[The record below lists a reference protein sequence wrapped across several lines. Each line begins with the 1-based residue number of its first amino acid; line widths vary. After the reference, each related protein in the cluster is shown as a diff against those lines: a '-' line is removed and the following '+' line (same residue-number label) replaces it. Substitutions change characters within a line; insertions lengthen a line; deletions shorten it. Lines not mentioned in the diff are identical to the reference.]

1 MSWIKEPLRG
11 SETLILDSAPVVF
24 GFKKPEQLQN
34 PGKLS
39 LPDSTQRNFLLFCE
53 LTLAK

>member
-24 GFKKPEQLQN
+24 GFKKPEHLQN
-34 PGKLS
+34 PSKLS